1 MINARTELSLVTA
14 LTQKQQTLYE
24 FITRYLSEHRQS
36 PLIREIQAACQIASY
51 KSAVDRLNALERK
64 GFIKRVPNKHRG
76 IRLARRAAPV
86 SQPSVSQLQG
96 EP

>member
-1 MINARTELSLVTA
+1 MTT

-24 FITRYLSEHRQS
+24 YVTRYLSEHRQS
-36 PLIREIQAACQIASY
+36 PLIREIQAACQIVSY

-76 IRLARRAAPV
+76 IRLAKRSAPAP
-86 SQPSVSQLQG
+86 QPTVSQLQA